1 MSHKSLGVSVVVVL
15 LGFIAVVMLLSSWGS
30 VPAGHVGI
38 VTTFGAVADDVLE
51 PGLHFV
57 PFWVRVRHL
66 SVQTLEDKE
75 TADVPTKEGLSV
87 SLDCSLIYSLRADK
101 AVEVFKGIGE
111 NYKEVVVIPQ
121 FRSAMRG
128 ATVKYE
134 AKDLYTAHRAEIED
148 SLEKSVR
155 ALLEERGIACEKVL
169 LRSITLPA
177 LVKTAI
183 EKKLAAEQEALQME
197 FVIQKEEKEA
207 DRKRAEA
214 KGIADSQQIIQG
226 TLTDNYLRYL
236 WVESLKVAAN
246 HNGTIIYVPTGND
259 GMPFFKE
266 VSPKGK

>member
-1 MSHKSLGVSVVVVL
+1 MSHKSLGMVVAVGL
-15 LGFIAVVMLLSSWGS
+15 LVFASLILLLYCWGS
-30 VPAGHVGI
+30 VPAGHVG
-38 VTTFGAVADDVLE
+38 VANTFGDVSENVLE

-57 PFWVRVRHL
+57 PFWTNVCRM
-66 SVQTLEDKE
+66 SIQTQEDKE
-75 TADVPTKEGLSV
+75 TAEVPTKEGLSV
-87 SLDCSLIYSLRADK
+87 SLDCSLIFSLKPEK
-101 AVEVFKGIGE
+101 AVDVYKGIGE
-111 NYKEVVVIPQ
+111 NYKAVVVIPQ

-128 ATVKYE
+128 ATVQYE

-155 ALLEERGIACEKVL
+155 VLLEERGISCEKVL

-177 LVKTAI
+177 TVKTAI

-207 DRKRAEA
+207 DRKRVEA
-214 KGIADSQQIIQG
+214 KGIADSQNIIQG
-226 TLTDNYLRYL
+226 TLTDAYLRYL

-259 GMPFFKE
+259 GMPFFRE
-266 VSPKGK
+266 VSPKAK